1 MDKKEILKNITKIV
15 RECGEDMLKISTNN
29 LEINTK
35 TSNRDVVTDV
45 DLKNQKKIINSLSQ
59 ILPEAGFF
67 SEESPEGKFPENELV
82 FVIDPIDGT
91 MNYTKDMGYSCVSV
105 ACFKNKKP
113 YVGVVYNPYRDEM
126 FTATLNGGAYLNDRP
141 IKVTNE
147 ALSNSLVQTNTS
159 SYYPELRG
167 EVVQRIEKI
176 LPKCINIRA
185 TGAAALDICQVAAGR
200 AGLYFEPRISLWDYA
215 AGALVLTE
223 AGGEVYKLD
232 GTPITY
238 DIEKTSIVAGSISNI
253 KQSELLPA

>member
-1 MDKKEILKNITKIV
+1 M
-15 RECGEDMLKISTNN
+15 
-29 LEINTK
+29 
-35 TSNRDVVTDV
+35 
-45 DLKNQKKIINSLSQ
+45 
-59 ILPEAGFF
+59 
-67 SEESPEGKFPENELV
+67 
-82 FVIDPIDGT
+82 
-91 MNYTKDMGYSCVSV
+91 
-105 ACFKNKKP
+105 
-113 YVGVVYNPYRDEM
+113 
-126 FTATLNGGAYLNDRP
+126 
-141 IKVTNE
+141 
-147 ALSNSLVQTNTS
+147 
-159 SYYPELRG
+159 
-167 EVVQRIEKI
+167 QRIEKI